1 MTIDILAALADE
13 APAAADRKCKVGR
26 WLASID
32 HDQPGRGALI
42 EAVESSDTR
51 DEHYRTGD
59 QALRLVYR
67 LGLETS
73 LRTLYDHRARPQRCR
88 CGD

>member
-1 MTIDILAALADE
+1 VDILEALANE
-13 APAAADRKCKVGR
+13 APASSDRKCKVGR
-26 WLASID
+26 WLSDID
-32 HDQPGRGALI
+32 TDVPGLAALYQ
-42 EAVESSDTR
+42 AVESSDPE

-67 LGLETS
+67 LGLKTS
-73 LRTLYDHRARPQRCR
+73 LRTLYDHRAQPQRCR